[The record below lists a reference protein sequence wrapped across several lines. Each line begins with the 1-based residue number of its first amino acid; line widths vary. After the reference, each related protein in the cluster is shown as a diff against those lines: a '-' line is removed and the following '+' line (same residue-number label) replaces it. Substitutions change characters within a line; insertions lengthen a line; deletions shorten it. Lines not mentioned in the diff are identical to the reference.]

1 MPSRNG
7 TKFLLGF
14 GKPLRQHAVRNHF
27 KMCGPQQSRAGTA
40 VKSFRRNA
48 VILLVLLLAP
58 LRSSS
63 ALESDMTARGTDEF
77 SHSPAELGSFRL
89 LHVFSGP
96 EGSQPAKLVLQ
107 ESENFLGV
115 TTYGGENNSGT
126 IFEATTAG
134 AVTTLFDFADVPELI
149 NPLTLVRA
157 TDGAF
162 YGYCKGIES
171 LPGSVFRYE
180 PGGSATVVFT
190 FDTEGPP
197 HSLIAGSDGFLYG
210 TTGLAFNPAGG
221 VFRLSTAGELTVIHE
236 FHQTFAG
243 TPRLNFESADGN
255 FYGNQTLPAP
265 SIFRVSP
272 TGDFSY
278 VVPPIYTQDLYGD
291 IIENQAGDLIATRFL
306 TDSVQRV
313 TKAGEVTTLH
323 NFYQPTEGRGPLRII
338 EMADGNFIGI
348 TSAGG
353 EADDGTIYEMSPDG
367 GFVLL
372 HHFDVAVDGWVPSD
386 LVAHPD
392 GNFYGLTQFGPGI
405 AQGIFFSQTPP
416 DPAVL
421 PIPTFLNV
429 STRAQVGDGDA
440 QLINGFIV
448 SGTTPKT
455 VLLRAIGPSLAA
467 AGLPGTLA
475 DPILELHAP
484 DGTVLSND
492 NWTDSQAAEIE
503 ATGLAPGDGL
513 ESAILATLAPGAYT
527 AVMRGQDE
535 GTGTGLVETYGLDVP
550 VVSQLVNTSARGFV
564 GTGDEVMIDGIISSG
579 GNVRMLIRAI
589 GPELTALGVAGALQD
604 TTLDLYDRDGALI
617 ASNDNW
623 RETQEAEIEA
633 TTLAPGDDRE
643 AAILANLLA
652 GSFTAIMSGKDGTT
666 GVALIETYNLGL

>member
-1 MPSRNG
+1 ME
-7 TKFLLGF
+7 
-14 GKPLRQHAVRNHF
+14 
-27 KMCGPQQSRAGTA
+27 
-40 VKSFRRNA
+40 SFRRGA
-48 VILLVLLLAP
+48 VILLVFLLAP
-58 LRSSS
+58 LGSSS
-63 ALESDMTARGTDEF
+63 ALESDMAALGTDGF
-77 SHSPAELGSFRL
+77 SHIPAEPGIFKL

-96 EGSQPAKLVLQ
+96 EGSQPARLVLA
-107 ESENFLGV
+107 ESQNFLGV
-115 TTYGGENNSGT
+115 TTYGGANNSGT

-162 YGYCKGIES
+162 YGYCQGTEFV
-171 LPGSVFRYE
+171 PGAVFRYE

-190 FDTEGPP
+190 FDLGGTPY
-197 HSLIAGSDGFLYG
+197 SLLAGSDGFLYG
-210 TTGLAFNPAGG
+210 TMALNFNPAGG
-221 VFRLSTAGELTVIHE
+221 IFQLSTAGDLRVIYE
-236 FHQTFAG
+236 FHQAIAG
-243 TPRLNFESADGN
+243 PPRLHFESADGN
-255 FYGNQTLPAP
+255 FYGSQSLPSP

-272 TGDFSY
+272 AGDFSY
-278 VVPPIYTQDLYGD
+278 VLPLRYTQDFYSD
-291 IIENQAGDLIATRFL
+291 IIEDQAGDLIAMTFL
-306 TDSVQRV
+306 TDAVQRV

-353 EADDGTIYEMSPDG
+353 EADGGTIYEISPDG

-372 HHFDVAVDGWVPSD
+372 HHFDAAVDGWVPSD

-392 GNFYGLTQFGPGI
+392 GKFYGLTQFGPGI
-405 AQGIFFSQTPP
+405 TQGIFFSETPP
-416 DPAVL
+416 DPAIL
-421 PIPTFLNV
+421 PTPAFLNV

-448 SGTTPKT
+448 SGATPKK

-467 AGLPGTLA
+467 AGVPGALA
-475 DPILELHAP
+475 DPILELHEP

-492 NWTDSQAAEIE
+492 NWADSQAAEIE
-503 ATGLAPGDGL
+503 ATSLAPADGL

-527 AVMRGQDE
+527 AVMRGQNA
-535 GTGTGLVETYGLDVP
+535 GTGTGLVEAYDLDVP
-550 VVSQLVNTSARGFV
+550 IVSQLVNTSARGFV

-589 GPELTALGVAGALQD
+589 GPELTAQGVAGALQD
-604 TTLDLYDRDGALI
+604 TTLDLYDRDGVLI

-623 RETQEAEIEA
+623 RETQEAEIAA
-633 TTLAPGDDRE
+633 TMLAPADDRE

>member
-1 MPSRNG
+1 M
-7 TKFLLGF
+7 
-14 GKPLRQHAVRNHF
+14 
-27 KMCGPQQSRAGTA
+27 
-40 VKSFRRNA
+40 KSFRRGA
-48 VILLVLLLAP
+48 ILLLVLLLAP
-58 LRSSS
+58 LRSSP
-63 ALESDMTARGTDEF
+63 ALESDMAARGTDRL
-77 SHSPAELGSFRL
+77 SHSPAELGIFRL

-96 EGSQPAKLVLQ
+96 DGAQPAKLVLQ
-107 ESENFLGV
+107 ESQNFLGV
-115 TTYGGENNSGT
+115 TPYGGANNSGT

-134 AVTTLFDFADVPELI
+134 VVTTLFDFAAVPELI

-162 YGYCKGIES
+162 YGFCQGTEFV
-171 LPGSVFRYE
+171 PGAVFRYE

-190 FDTEGPP
+190 FDMEGPP

-210 TTGLAFNPAGG
+210 TMGLAFNPAGG
-221 VFRLSTAGELTVIHE
+221 VFRLSTAGDLTVIHE

-243 TPRLNFESADGN
+243 VPRLTYESADGN
-255 FYGNQTLPAP
+255 FYGNQTLPTP
-265 SIFRVSP
+265 SIFRINP
-272 TGDFSY
+272 AGDFSE
-278 VVPPIYTQDLYGD
+278 VVPLRFTQDLYGD
-291 IIENQAGDLIATRFL
+291 IIEDQAGDLIATAHL
-306 TDSVQRV
+306 SDAVQRV
-313 TKAGEVTTLH
+313 TKEGVVTTLH
-323 NFYQPTEGRGPLRII
+323 NFYQPMEGRGPLRII
-338 EMADGNFIGI
+338 EMAEGNFIGI

-353 EADDGTIYEMSPDG
+353 EGDGGTIYEMSPEG
-367 GFVLL
+367 GFVVL
-372 HHFDVAVDGWVPSD
+372 HHFNVAVDGWAPSD

-405 AQGIFFSQTPP
+405 AQGIFFSVTPP

-421 PIPTFLNV
+421 PTPAFLNV

-440 QLINGFIV
+440 QLINGLIV
-448 SGTTPKT
+448 SGAMPKK

-467 AGLPGTLA
+467 AGLPGTLV

-492 NWTDSQAAEIE
+492 NWADAQAAEIE
-503 ATGLAPGDGL
+503 ATGLAPTDGL

-527 AVMRGQDE
+527 AVMRGQDA
-535 GTGTGLVETYGLDVP
+535 GTGTGLVEAYDLDVP
-550 VVSQLVNTSARGFV
+550 IASQLVNTSARGFV

-589 GPELTALGVAGALQD
+589 GPGLTAQGVSGALQD

-633 TTLAPGDDRE
+633 TTLAPGDERE